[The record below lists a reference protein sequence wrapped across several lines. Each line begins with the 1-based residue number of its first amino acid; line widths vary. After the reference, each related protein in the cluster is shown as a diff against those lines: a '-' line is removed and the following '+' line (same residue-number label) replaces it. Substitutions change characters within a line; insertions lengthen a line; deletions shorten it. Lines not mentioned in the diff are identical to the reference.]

1 MERVMEG
8 ILSLMLAVSEATTKT
23 ILEKIGDE
31 INRLRAWITAN
42 IWKRIPAMCL
52 SPKRPVFICVFAYMT
67 Y

>member
-1 MERVMEG
+1 
-8 ILSLMLAVSEATTKT
+8 MLAVSEATTKT